1 MSEERFWNTDE
12 SISTAKFAVPDGA
25 IDHATGRAH
34 LPS

>member
-12 SISTAKFAVPDGA
+12 YASTAKFACAGWSYDY
-25 IDHATGRAH
+25 ATGRAH